1 MCVGETKTSCSIKKK
16 KKEMDDNF
24 KCDPLV
30 GKVTGKVERSNEEI
44 DNVRPKILSIVLFLS
59 MDLFINHFLRV
70 HKTKS
75 YQVTMRAR
83 ILGISF
89 QRRIYFGLILMVL
102 LILFAYN
109 IPIKNLFIQFKK
121 WWYKNIVLEG
131 SVYVSDNSELNEH
144 IVLSRVRELP
154 DFEYSYPNPYSYA
167 LIWVSTNEIEVCSSL
182 ASMLKMQSYFKDS
195 SFPISY
201 VLLSSMDTDSLVIKE
216 RWESSRG
223 KFIHVPKDKLKWIDK
238 TSGIRHYATQLPFTW
253 IALIDS
259 KGIPLMKLKN
269 MIEEIFFKKNT
280 YRRPILS
287 LSDILYSQLMKN
299 STRMPRKNGQ
309 KIATTETPLHCWTR
323 ISSSSNLR
331 NFIFNRL
338 SLYEETNI
346 DFHQAINTEFHCNHE
361 TYVLEFN
368 SSLRDVDLL
377 HSWFEFSLV
386 IAVRNVDWTKRPKAP
401 AGLNMARSTMYLFIL
416 FIFIWNLHGSFLLFS
431 SHPELNDKTSSSY
444 CEALVI
450 KFSYIWFT
458 IFDIAT
464 ITSILIWLISLIM
477 GCMDPDFLIIAGI
490 PPPSFLLKKTPYPT
504 ISKRGNWIKTKLL
517 VRQEEEILGMI
528 VAKLYEKMPSFSE
541 SRRGS
546 CVSTVIIT
554 PPQRLNEDETESKK
568 IFTLTA
574 VDDAA

>member
-1 MCVGETKTSCSIKKK
+1 
-16 KKEMDDNF
+16 
-24 KCDPLV
+24 
-30 GKVTGKVERSNEEI
+30 
-44 DNVRPKILSIVLFLS
+44 
-59 MDLFINHFLRV
+59 
-70 HKTKS
+70 
-75 YQVTMRAR
+75 MRAR

-269 MIEEIFFKKNT
+269 MIEEIFFKKHISPTNSLIIG
-280 YRRPILS
+280 YPLFPINEELYEDAS
-287 LSDILYSQLMKN
+287 QKWSKNCYDGNPSPLVDTHILFLQPSK
-299 STRMPRKNGQ
+299 
-309 KIATTETPLHCWTR
+309 
-323 ISSSSNLR
+323 
-331 NFIFNRL
+331 FIFNRL

-377 HSWFEFSLV
+377 HGRNTNATDLGFIYFGFPVVPWNSLYE
-386 IAVRNVDWTKRPKAP
+386 TKILPKLSQDA
-401 AGLNMARSTMYLFIL
+401 N
-416 FIFIWNLHGSFLLFS
+416 
-431 SHPELNDKTSSSY
+431 
-444 CEALVI
+444 
-450 KFSYIWFT
+450 
-458 IFDIAT
+458 
-464 ITSILIWLISLIM
+464 
-477 GCMDPDFLIIAGI
+477 LIIRA
-490 PPPSFLLKKTPYPT
+490 
-504 ISKRGNWIKTKLL
+504 WIDSLFY
-517 VRQEEEILGMI
+517 I
-528 VAKLYEKMPSFSE
+528 
-541 SRRGS
+541 
-546 CVSTVIIT
+546 C
-554 PPQRLNEDETESKK
+554 
-568 IFTLTA
+568 
-574 VDDAA
+574 DDVF

>member
-1 MCVGETKTSCSIKKK
+1 
-16 KKEMDDNF
+16 
-24 KCDPLV
+24 
-30 GKVTGKVERSNEEI
+30 
-44 DNVRPKILSIVLFLS
+44 
-59 MDLFINHFLRV
+59 
-70 HKTKS
+70 
-75 YQVTMRAR
+75 MRAR

-269 MIEEIFFKKNT
+269 MIEEIFFKKHISPTNSLIIG
-280 YRRPILS
+280 YPLFPI
-287 LSDILYSQLMKN
+287 N
-299 STRMPRKNGQ
+299 
-309 KIATTETPLHCWTR
+309 EE
-323 ISSSSNLR
+323 
-331 NFIFNRL
+331 
-338 SLYEETNI
+338 LYEDASQKWSKNCYGSMHLFLNYERI
-346 DFHQAINTEFHCNHE
+346 HQN
-361 TYVLEFN
+361 
-368 SSLRDVDLL
+368 
-377 HSWFEFSLV
+377 
-386 IAVRNVDWTKRPKAP
+386 
-401 AGLNMARSTMYLFIL
+401 
-416 FIFIWNLHGSFLLFS
+416 
-431 SHPELNDKTSSSY
+431 
-444 CEALVI
+444 
-450 KFSYIWFT
+450 
-458 IFDIAT
+458 
-464 ITSILIWLISLIM
+464 
-477 GCMDPDFLIIAGI
+477 
-490 PPPSFLLKKTPYPT
+490 
-504 ISKRGNWIKTKLL
+504 
-517 VRQEEEILGMI
+517 
-528 VAKLYEKMPSFSE
+528 
-541 SRRGS
+541 
-546 CVSTVIIT
+546 
-554 PPQRLNEDETESKK
+554 
-568 IFTLTA
+568 
-574 VDDAA
+574 

>member
-1 MCVGETKTSCSIKKK
+1 
-16 KKEMDDNF
+16 
-24 KCDPLV
+24 
-30 GKVTGKVERSNEEI
+30 
-44 DNVRPKILSIVLFLS
+44 
-59 MDLFINHFLRV
+59 
-70 HKTKS
+70 
-75 YQVTMRAR
+75 MRAR

-269 MIEEIFFKKNT
+269 MIEEIFFKKHISPTNSLIIG
-280 YRRPILS
+280 YPLFPINEELYEDAS
-287 LSDILYSQLMKN
+287 QKWSKNCYGSMHLFLNYERAFIDGNPSPLVDTHILFLQPSK
-299 STRMPRKNGQ
+299 
-309 KIATTETPLHCWTR
+309 
-323 ISSSSNLR
+323 
-331 NFIFNRL
+331 FIFNRL

-377 HSWFEFSLV
+377 HGRNTNATDLGFIYFGFPVVPWNSLYE
-386 IAVRNVDWTKRPKAP
+386 TKILPKLSQDA
-401 AGLNMARSTMYLFIL
+401 N
-416 FIFIWNLHGSFLLFS
+416 
-431 SHPELNDKTSSSY
+431 
-444 CEALVI
+444 
-450 KFSYIWFT
+450 
-458 IFDIAT
+458 
-464 ITSILIWLISLIM
+464 
-477 GCMDPDFLIIAGI
+477 LIIRA
-490 PPPSFLLKKTPYPT
+490 
-504 ISKRGNWIKTKLL
+504 WIDSLFY
-517 VRQEEEILGMI
+517 I
-528 VAKLYEKMPSFSE
+528 
-541 SRRGS
+541 
-546 CVSTVIIT
+546 C
-554 PPQRLNEDETESKK
+554 
-568 IFTLTA
+568 
-574 VDDAA
+574 DDVF

>member
-1 MCVGETKTSCSIKKK
+1 
-16 KKEMDDNF
+16 
-24 KCDPLV
+24 
-30 GKVTGKVERSNEEI
+30 
-44 DNVRPKILSIVLFLS
+44 
-59 MDLFINHFLRV
+59 
-70 HKTKS
+70 
-75 YQVTMRAR
+75 MRAR

-238 TSGIRHYATQLPFTW
+238 AF
-253 IALIDS
+253 IDGNPSPLLDTHILFLQPS
-259 KGIPLMKLKN
+259 K
-269 MIEEIFFKKNT
+269 
-280 YRRPILS
+280 
-287 LSDILYSQLMKN
+287 
-299 STRMPRKNGQ
+299 
-309 KIATTETPLHCWTR
+309 
-323 ISSSSNLR
+323 
-331 NFIFNRL
+331 FIFNRL

-377 HSWFEFSLV
+377 HGRNTNASDLGFIYFGFPVVPWNSLYE
-386 IAVRNVDWTKRPKAP
+386 TKILPKLSQDA
-401 AGLNMARSTMYLFIL
+401 N
-416 FIFIWNLHGSFLLFS
+416 
-431 SHPELNDKTSSSY
+431 
-444 CEALVI
+444 
-450 KFSYIWFT
+450 
-458 IFDIAT
+458 
-464 ITSILIWLISLIM
+464 
-477 GCMDPDFLIIAGI
+477 LIIRA
-490 PPPSFLLKKTPYPT
+490 
-504 ISKRGNWIKTKLL
+504 WIDSLFY
-517 VRQEEEILGMI
+517 I
-528 VAKLYEKMPSFSE
+528 
-541 SRRGS
+541 
-546 CVSTVIIT
+546 C
-554 PPQRLNEDETESKK
+554 
-568 IFTLTA
+568 
-574 VDDAA
+574 DDVF